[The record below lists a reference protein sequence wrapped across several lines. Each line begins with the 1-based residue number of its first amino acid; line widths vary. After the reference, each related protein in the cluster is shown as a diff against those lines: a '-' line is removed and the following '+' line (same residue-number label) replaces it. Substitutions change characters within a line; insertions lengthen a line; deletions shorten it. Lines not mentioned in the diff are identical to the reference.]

1 MEYMRSS
8 SVSHSSSN
16 PYMDGVPFKISEATK
31 PPSKVSLPL
40 SFQMPDPRNILSEM
54 YDFEVEQAVLNYAEA
69 QREAEEELEISREE
83 QINQLEN
90 NEYNMHTT
98 ERGDCPNSS
107 DHVGQPVE
115 NAHLKQNGHIGHP
128 EKVNPLLANISSD
141 ILTPVPIARDRVN
154 TDENRDAQ
162 NARINLADFENEQD
176 PFDNLTLQTINDREE
191 LKNLFSV
198 SSQENDNRLV
208 ANGIGHNCE
217 ENTNNSNIH
226 SQNTGKE
233 INGGENVEVDSVG
246 VTLQTSIDR
255 VSYKPHV
262 AQKPNINTGVL
273 RNGGP
278 GTHKEVLGQK
288 RRSLPESKI
297 PKLPPIGAMT
307 ALVSSPLPPIGAG
320 NKVSDCDSTLTNSN
334 LKFGEPS
341 VLSSWDG
348 SRSTQTSYGRYS
360 RHDSAIHES
369 LNLEKSNITASF
381 SASSGP
387 SFQDSRRS
395 SRSTPDIS
403 QVERA
408 PLSPYLT
415 TKSPPSRVS
424 SGQVSQE
431 GVVLVDS
438 VSCSASAWN
447 RYSPLPSTPQTSS
460 PPQAGPARATPPPRP
475 APRERNPYSKLS
487 NESQRLVDSVVS
499 MGFPQARVARAVE
512 KLGMDDKQVVDHL
525 CHLGSLLE
533 KGYTAAD
540 AEDALFSFPE
550 QDTKVKDYLE
560 MLTNFKQMGFHPAK
574 VKEALVKHNCDKDKA
589 LDQLTQ
595 L

>member
-98 ERGDCPNSS
+98 ERGECPNSS

-226 SQNTGKE
+226 SQNMGKE

-262 AQKPNINTGVL
+262 TQKPNINTGVL

-278 GTHKEVLGQK
+278 GTHKEVLVQK

-297 PKLPPIGAMT
+297 PKLPPIGAMP

-403 QVERA
+403 Q
-408 PLSPYLT
+408 
-415 TKSPPSRVS
+415 
-424 SGQVSQE
+424 
-431 GVVLVDS
+431 
-438 VSCSASAWN
+438 AWN